1 MQVTYRHK
9 SEATQWK
16 EATCI
21 TVQTFSGLFLLNSER
36 SRTLTLLTG
45 YYSTGSAVVTERKPQ
60 MISTQSRKPDHW
72 SMATVASYAKI
83 QQPRRITLKRPYN
96 YYISHW
102 KVK

>member
-16 EATCI
+16 EVTCI

-36 SRTLTLLTG
+36 SRTLTLLTA
-45 YYSTGSAVVTERKPQ
+45 YYSTGSAVVTNRKPQ
-60 MISTQSRKPDHW
+60 KISTQSRKPDHW
-72 SMATVASYAKI
+72 SMVTVASYAKI
-83 QQPRRITLKRPYN
+83 QQPRRITLKRPYD
-96 YYISHW
+96 YTSHR